1 MLISS
6 LPKTSPPQRVLS
18 SKRLM
23 AKASVAGKSSL
34 SWQVVEIAP
43 AAEEGIENEMKVA
56 TDLHQT
62 ANCET
67 DKLKRECSGLLIK
80 SALTTTKP
88 KF

>member
-1 MLISS
+1 M
-6 LPKTSPPQRVLS
+6 PKTSPPQRVLS
-18 SKRLM
+18 SKRLL
-23 AKASVAGKSSL
+23 AKASVAGKSGL

-56 TDLHQT
+56 TNLHQS
-62 ANCET
+62 ANCGAC
-67 DKLKRECSGLLIK
+67 KLNGECSGLLIQ